1 MQDAP
6 TPWLRYTSAMAPVS
20 NPPGGSG
27 PPEEERTDASLH
39 IHLST
44 FTHEGRFWD
53 AHLEFVEDPRDP
65 DSCRARLCFV
75 PTARGDHEEPAR
87 TAVVF
92 IERSR
97 KDALRAA
104 KALDRYNLVAML
116 RSVT

>member
-1 MQDAP
+1 MVQES
-6 TPWLRYTSAMAPVS
+6 T
-20 NPPGGSG
+20 PPGGSA
-27 PPEEERTDASLH
+27 PPEDERSKPSLH

-53 AHLEFVEDPRDP
+53 AHLEFVEDPGDP

-75 PTARGDHEEPAR
+75 PTDRADHAEPAR
-87 TAVVF
+87 TAVIF
-92 IERSR
+92 IERTR
-97 KDALRAA
+97 QDALQAA